1 MTPETVFI
9 VCNYGVIPA
18 WILLAV
24 APSWVWTQ
32 RVVHQIWV
40 PMLLGVV
47 YLGALAVSPPSPY
60 GASFASLSGVMLLFS
75 NPYFALAGWVHYLVF
90 DLFIG
95 AWQVRDA
102 RRRGIPHLY
111 VLPCLFLT
119 LMAGPI
125 GLLAYITLRFGMRRA
140 VDFEETGPGSV

>member
-1 MTPETVFI
+1 MI
-9 VCNYGVIPA
+9 RPA
-18 WILLAV
+18 TINDLDALVDLEKRSFMGDEISRRSFRYLLTKAH
-24 APSWVWTQ
+24 ATT
-32 RVVHQIWV
+32 
-40 PMLLGVV
+40 
-47 YLGALAVSPPSPY
+47 LADED
-60 GASFASLSGVMLLFS
+60 SGRIRGYVMLLFS

-140 VDFEETGPGSV
+140 VEFEETGPGSV

>member
-47 YLGALAVSPPSPY
+47 YLGAIAVSPPNPY
-60 GASFASLSGVMLLFS
+60 GASFWTLSGVMLLFS

-102 RRRGIPHLY
+102 RRRSMPHLY

-125 GLLAYITLRFGMRRA
+125 GLLAYLTLRFGMRRA
-140 VDFEETGPGSV
+140 VDLEETGPALV